1 MDRATPEAKV
11 VWLKELKRKW
21 KEPRWTGP
29 YEVISRTTTAVQM
42 EEKGDT
48 WYHWSQCAPA
58 HESLVEENSS
68 SKNTGVNK
76 QRQNKPSHL
85 CNGPTSSPPGRPKKE
100 EEHRRRSPRH
110 QKER

>member
-11 VWLKELKRKW
+11 VWLKVLKRKW

-29 YEVISRTTTAVQM
+29 YEVIARTTTAVQL